1 MMLGMVFTEFL
12 EMVEQRYSPELADQM
27 LTETQLANDGAYTA
41 VGYYPFEEMQALVTT
56 LARLTGS
63 SVSMLVKVYGE
74 HLFQRF
80 VELYPQMLQH
90 CHDAF
95 SLLASVDG
103 HVHQEVHKLYPQA
116 QLPTFE
122 TAEHTPE
129 RLLLIYRS
137 SRGLADLAE
146 GLIRGCIGHYGETIR
161 LRREDLPV
169 SDGISAT
176 RFEMTR
182 V

>member
-1 MMLGMVFTEFL
+1 M
-12 EMVEQRYSPELADQM
+12 
-27 LTETQLANDGAYTA
+27 
-41 VGYYPFEEMQALVTT
+41 
-56 LARLTGS
+56 
-63 SVSMLVKVYGE
+63 
-74 HLFQRF
+74 
-80 VELYPQMLQH
+80 
-90 CHDAF
+90 
-95 SLLASVDG
+95 
-103 HVHQEVHKLYPQA
+103 HKLYPQA

>member
-12 EMVEQRYSPELADQM
+12 EMVEQRYSPALADQM
-27 LTETQLANDGAYTA
+27 LNETSLPNDGAYTA
-41 VGYYPFEEMQALVTT
+41 VGYYSHEEMQALVAT

-63 SVSMLVKVYGE
+63 SVSMLIKVYGE
-74 HLFQRF
+74 FLFERF
-80 VELYPQMLQH
+80 VETYPQMLAH

-116 QLPTFE
+116 QLPSFE
-122 TAEHTPE
+122 TAEHTPQH
-129 RLLLIYRS
+129 LVLIYRS

-146 GLIRGCIGHYGETIR
+146 GLIRGCIYHYGEAIR
-161 LRREDLPV
+161 VRRQDLP
-169 SDGISAT
+169 SAAGSSAT
-176 RFEMTR
+176 RFDMIR
-182 V
+182 Q

>member
-1 MMLGMVFTEFL
+1 MLGMVFTEFL
-12 EMVEQRYSPELADQM
+12 EMVEQRFSPELADQM
-27 LTETQLANDGAYTA
+27 LCETPLANNGAYTA
-41 VGYYPFEEMQALVTT
+41 VGYYPYEEMQALVTT

-63 SVSMLVKVYGE
+63 SVSMLVQVYGE

-122 TAEHTPE
+122 TTEHTAQ
-129 RLLLIYRS
+129 RLVLIYRS

-146 GLIRGCIGHYGETIR
+146 GLIRGCIRHYGEAIR
-161 LRREDLPV
+161 IHREDLPSAAGV
-169 SDGISAT
+169 SAT

-182 V
+182 P

>member
-1 MMLGMVFTEFL
+1 MLGMVFTEFL

-27 LTETQLANDGAYTA
+27 LTETGLPNDGAYTA
-41 VGYYPFEEMQALVTT
+41 VGYYPYEEMQALVAT
-56 LARLTGS
+56 LSRLTGS
-63 SVSMLVKVYGE
+63 SASILIQVYGE

-103 HVHQEVHKLYPQA
+103 HVHQEVHKLYPQT

-122 TAEHTPE
+122 TAEHTPV
-129 RLLLIYRS
+129 RLVLIYRS

-146 GLIRGCIGHYGETIR
+146 GLIRGCIRHYGEAICV
-161 LRREDLPV
+161 RREDLPV
-169 SDGISAT
+169 SDGIST
-176 RFEMTR
+176 TCFEMTR
-182 V
+182 A

>member
-1 MMLGMVFTEFL
+1 MLGMVFTEFL
-12 EMVEQRYSPELADQM
+12 EMVEQRFSPALADQM
-27 LTETQLANDGAYTA
+27 LTETALANGGAYTA
-41 VGYYPFEEMQALVTT
+41 VGYYPYEEMQALVTT
-56 LARLTGS
+56 LSRLTGS
-63 SVSMLVKVYGE
+63 TVPRLMQVYGE

-90 CHDAF
+90 CSDAF

-122 TAEHTPE
+122 TAEHTAQ
-129 RLLLIYRS
+129 RLVLIYRS

-146 GLIRGCIGHYGETIR
+146 GLIRGCIHHYGEVIR
-161 LRREDLPV
+161 VHREELPIAAGV
-169 SDGISAT
+169 SAT

-182 V
+182 P

>member
-1 MMLGMVFTEFL
+1 MLGMVFTEFL
-12 EMVEQRYSPELADQM
+12 EMVEQRFSPELADQM
-27 LTETQLANDGAYTA
+27 LTETGLANDGAYTA
-41 VGYYPFEEMQALVTT
+41 VGYYPFEEMQALVAT

-63 SVSMLVKVYGE
+63 SVPMLVQVYGE

-80 VELYPQMLQH
+80 VELYPQMLEH

-116 QLPTFE
+116 QLPVFE
-122 TAEHTPE
+122 TAEHTAQ
-129 RLLLIYRS
+129 RLVLIYRS

-146 GLIRGCIGHYGETIR
+146 GLIRGCIGHYGEAIQVH
-161 LRREDLPV
+161 REDLP
-169 SDGISAT
+169 SNDGVHVT

-182 V
+182 A